1 MPSLR
6 GQTRLTNIQ
15 PEIPSRITVFLIKE
29 VSVSFNHRRS
39 CESRSIPPHPQ
50 GGVQAGGGGK
60 EYPND
65 TVRPQAF
72 PSALPP
78 RTSFPTS
85 WFSLVCILHPMAVSL
100 MSISIQLL
108 HRKFVPN
115 IRSSSGQAFGAPL
128 ALLFAV
134 SQSHLPNAPS
144 LPRSC

>member
-39 CESRSIPPHPQ
+39 CGSRSIPPHPQ
-50 GGVQAGGGGK
+50 GGVQAGGGRK
-60 EYPND
+60 ECPND
-65 TVRPQAF
+65 TVRLQAF
-72 PSALPP
+72 PSAPPP

-85 WFSLVCILHPMAVSL
+85 WFSLVCILHLMAVSL

-108 HRKFVPN
+108 HMKLDQTSYPHLDR
-115 IRSSSGQAFGAPL
+115 
-128 ALLFAV
+128 LLE
-134 SQSHLPNAPS
+134 LPW
-144 LPRSC
+144 LCFWQ